1 MNQSRQLKRYV
12 GFWAVVV
19 TALLCPLVTTP
30 EAAARRGGG
39 EAADGK
45 VSEDWVELYEP
56 HADDEMPYRLMKPIH
71 FDSTKRYPLIVSLHG
86 GGGTGTDNRK
96 QLKGW
101 NRLLAEEQRRSD
113 YPCYVLAPQ
122 ADHLWDAD
130 HLKKIK
136 GIIAALPS
144 VDMDKIYILGHS
156 MGGHG
161 TNILIQI
168 DPGYF
173 AAAAPSAG
181 TGLARTEPFIDAA
194 VIKDIPIWAFHGD
207 NDKVCPYE
215 RDRKLFAEM
224 EKLKGDMKLTTW
236 AGDGHGV
243 AEKMITGADN
253 GSTQL
258 SSDRCDPEPDFM
270 KWLFSRKRSPLRNR
284 GQQDRPRKLN
294 RGAGVPQEIIDA
306 YEARVFDGLPYRL
319 LLPADFE
326 AARRYPLI
334 LNLHGGGGVGNDNRS
349 NLRDWSVKF
358 VDAAW
363 RAKYPCIVV
372 TPQAA
377 GSWSVKGEIVP
388 VMTEALKQTYS
399 QAWQGRIEKRNY
411 PPGLMSDGPLTR
423 AFALIDHLAE
433 EFAVD
438 TNRVYVL
445 GHSMG
450 GAGSWNA
457 VWAAPERFAAAI
469 PSAGGLLPWKDPAK
483 FKNVP
488 IWAFHGGSDP
498 VVPTDFSREI
508 FARIKEVGGNL
519 KYTELKD
526 VKHNASQYAFSYE
539 GDEPEKGYVTQYS
552 SERCDKTPNAWDW
565 LFAQRLDKR

>member
-1 MNQSRQLKRYV
+1 MNLPMQVRRKVSLW
-12 GFWAVVV
+12 GVVV
-19 TALLCPLVTTP
+19 AALLCTLISTP
-30 EAAARRGGG
+30 EAAARRGRQRDDKT
-39 EAADGK
+39 ADGK
-45 VSEDWVELYEP
+45 IPEGWVDLYEP
-56 HADDEMPYRLMKPIH
+56 HADDKMPYRAMKPIR
-71 FDSTKRYPLIVSLHG
+71 FDPDKRYPVIVSLHG
-86 GGGTGTDNRK
+86 GGGKGADNRK

-101 NRLLAEEQRRSD
+101 NRLLAEQQRRSD

-122 ADHLWDAD
+122 ANRLWDAE
-130 HLKKIK
+130 HLKNIK
-136 GIIAALPS
+136 DVIAALPS
-144 VDMDKIYILGHS
+144 TDMNRIYILGHS

-161 TNILIQI
+161 TYILIQI

-181 TGLARTEPFIDAA
+181 SGLRSTEEFIDAA

-224 EKLKGDMKLTTW
+224 EKLGGNMKLTTW

-253 GSTQL
+253 GSTRL
-258 SSDRCDPEPDFM
+258 SSDRCDPEPEFL
-270 KWLFSRKRSPLRNR
+270 KWLFAQRLRNSR
-284 GQQDRPRKLN
+284 QQDRPRRQN
-294 RGAGVPQEIIDA
+294 RGAGVPQEIVDA
-306 YEARVFDGLPYRL
+306 YEARVFRGMPYRL
-319 LLPADFE
+319 LLPANFDAE
-326 AARRYPLI
+326 KKYPLI
-334 LNLHGGGGVGNDNRS
+334 LNLHGGGGVGNDNKS
-349 NLRDWSVKF
+349 NLRNWTAKF
-358 VDAAW
+358 VDPAW

-377 GSWSVKGEIVP
+377 GSWSIKGEIVP
-388 VMTEALKQTYS
+388 ELTEALKNTYS
-399 QAWQGRIEKRNY
+399 QAWQTRLEKRNY
-411 PPGLMSDGPLTR
+411 PPGPMSDGPLTR
-423 AFALIDHLAE
+423 AFALIDHLAGK
-433 EFAVD
+433 FAVD

-457 VWAAPERFAAAI
+457 VWAAPNRFAAAI

-508 FARIKEVGGNL
+508 FASMKEMGGNL

-526 VKHNASQYAFSYE
+526 VKHNASQYAFYYE
-539 GDEPEKGYVTQYS
+539 GDKPEQGYVTQYS
-552 SERCDKTPNAWDW
+552 SDRCDKTANVWDW